1 MHIMDGYL
9 PLAHAAA
16 WTGASAPF
24 VITGYRTLRRTVGAD
39 GRFVLATA
47 AAFTLLLSS
56 LKLPSVAGSSSH
68 PTGTAL
74 GTMLAGAPVMSVV
87 ATIVLLFQALLLA
100 HGGVTTL
107 GANVFSMGV
116 VGPWCAL
123 LTYRLL
129 QRVGVPSALTLGV
142 AAFVGDMSTYV
153 TTSLQLAIAHPEASA
168 SIGAA
173 FGRFLGV
180 FSFAQVPIAIL
191 EGVLTVLV
199 FRALPAPARTGLTT
213 TASSSVHPA

>member
-9 PLAHAAA
+9 PLTHAVA
-16 WTGASAPF
+16 WTAASAPF
-24 VITGYRTLRRTVGAD
+24 VVTGYRALRRTVGSD

-87 ATIVLLFQALLLA
+87 ALLVLLFQALLLA
-100 HGGVTTL
+100 HGGLTTL

-116 VGPWCAL
+116 VGPWSAL
-123 LTYRLL
+123 ITYRLL
-129 QRVGVPSALTLGV
+129 MRGGLPSALTIGV

-153 TTSLQLAIAHPEASA
+153 TTSFQLALAHPEAGA

-173 FGRFLGV
+173 FLRFLGI
-180 FSFAQVPIAIL
+180 FSFTQVPIALL

-199 FRALPAPARTGLTT
+199 FRALPTVSRGGLSTTGTPS
-213 TASSSVHPA
+213 AHAV

>member
-9 PLAHAAA
+9 PLTHAAGWA
-16 WTGASAPF
+16 GASAPF
-24 VITGYRTLRRTVGAD
+24 VVSGYRRLRRSAGAD

-123 LTYRLL
+123 FVYRLL
-129 QRVGVPSALTLGV
+129 QRLGVPSALTLGI
-142 AAFVGDMSTYV
+142 AAFSGDMSTYV
-153 TTSLQLAIAHPEASA
+153 TTSFQLAIAHPEAGA

-173 FGRFLGV
+173 FGRFLTV
-180 FSFAQVPIAIL
+180 FSLSQVPIAIL

-199 FRALPAPARTGLTT
+199 FRALPTHARTALS
-213 TASSSVHPA
+213 TAGSPSLHPV